1 MKKRASKAK
10 PGKVIIKRDS
20 LGRPIW
26 ATVVD
31 PKQKLLSRAVAGP
44 NSCLVWTGAKNS
56 QGYGHITVDGERHY
70 THRLSY
76 QLHVGPIPD
85 GMHLDHLCRNRA
97 CLNPRHLEPVTPGE
111 NTRRG
116 EPAGR
121 THCPQG
127 HLYDEANTRI
137 RERIDKKSKT
147 PIRTRECRTCSAER
161 HRRKA
166 ATRTECDKG
175 HQLTPEN
182 TLYRRDGVR
191 QCRTCRE
198 AGAARHSGELNTQTS
213 LTWAQV
219 REIRRLL
226 AEGQPQH
233 SIAEQFGVAR
243 ATVGRIGSGE
253 SWIERPGEHRPGAP
267 PAPIAS

>member
-1 MKKRASKAK
+1 MRKYVSKVK
-10 PGKVIIKRDS
+10 PGKVLIKRDS

-26 ATVVD
+26 GTVDD
-31 PKQKLLSRAVAGP
+31 PKKKLLARAAAGP
-44 NSCLVWTGAKNS
+44 KSCLIWTGAKNS
-56 QGYGHITVDGERHY
+56 QGYGQVSMNGEKLY

-76 QLHVGPIPD
+76 ELHVGPIPA
-85 GMHLDHLCRNRA
+85 GMHIDHLCRNRA
-97 CLNPRHLEPVTPGE
+97 CLNPHHLEPVTPGE

-116 EPAGR
+116 EPASR

-127 HLYDEANTRI
+127 HLYDEANTRV
-137 RERIDKKSKT
+137 RERIDKKSKK
-147 PIRTRECRTCSAER
+147 PIRTRECRACSSAR
-161 HRRKA
+161 QRRRA

-175 HQLTPEN
+175 HPLTPEN
-182 TLYRRDGVR
+182 TLHRRDGVR

-198 AGAARHSGELNTQTS
+198 AGAARHSAELNTQTP
-213 LTWAQV
+213 LTWPQV

-226 AEGQPQH
+226 ADGQTQS

-253 SWIERPGEHRPGAP
+253 SWIERPGAP
-267 PAPIAS
+267 PPPSAS